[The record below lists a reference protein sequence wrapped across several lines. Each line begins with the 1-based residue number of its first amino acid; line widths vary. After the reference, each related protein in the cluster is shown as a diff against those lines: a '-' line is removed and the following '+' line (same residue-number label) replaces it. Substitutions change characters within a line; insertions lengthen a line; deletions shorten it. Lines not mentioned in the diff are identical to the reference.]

1 MDLQHLRASDGT
13 GEAVLAHI
21 QSVRNPGS
29 TVLDLDNVDN
39 WNAKAIV
46 LTGTPAANGFISP
59 VGMKVMYGHLNAG
72 DFIID
77 GYAPGYADNGN
88 TTAEVAIVKMTTN
101 WADTLV
107 DLLKQ
112 TLADN
117 GKIKTDGI
125 DSETMFADSVD
136 PVKRM
141 SELMFDNVASGGVWT
156 GDNYN
161 VNRNASLTAGVIYIN
176 GRRLTFSAVN
186 ARTFTASKDTYV
198 DLLDA
203 GNGTAT
209 VVYTEVANNA
219 ASPALAA
226 NSVRLAIIVTGASAI
241 VNVGSINQGQI
252 GKLLPIASSVPYA
265 TTDSIGNLICPRDPF
280 RKVLAMRRIT
290 ATFATTSV
298 SPVQIVGLTAPVIIP
313 LGRKAKVSLSGDSFE
328 NSVSAAYAQATLWT
342 GTVGSGTQLMRSI
355 TRAATN
361 AMTTPIN
368 TQAFI
373 EGTGAP
379 ITINA
384 GLNILASGQA
394 SVNADPTYPLTLA
407 IELE

>member
-39 WNAKAIV
+39 WNSKAV
-46 LTGTPAANGFISP
+46 VVTGTPAANGFISP

-117 GKIKTDGI
+117 GKIKVDGI
-125 DSETMFADSVD
+125 DNENMFADGVD
-136 PVKRM
+136 PVKRAG
-141 SELMFDNVASGGVWT
+141 ELLFDNIASGVVWT
-156 GDNYN
+156 GDNYG
-161 VNRNASLTAGVIYIN
+161 VNRNASGTAGIVYIN
-176 GRRLTFSAVN
+176 GRRLTVAAVV
-186 ARTFTASKDTYV
+186 ARTFTASKDTYI

-209 VVYTEVANNA
+209 IVYTEVANDA

-226 NSVRLAIIVTGASAI
+226 NSVRAAIIVTGAGNIASS
-241 VNVGSINQGQI
+241 GSINQGQSYRTLPNI
-252 GKLLPIASSVPYA
+252 GANEFMQV
-265 TTDSIGNLICPRDPF
+265 TDSLGNLICPRDSRRATIGYREIRADRATASGTPVDLTGLKATVKTVAG
-280 RKVLAMRRIT
+280 RKLKISFHSRWVQFT
-290 ATFATTSV
+290 AAGNGFSIYLEEDG
-298 SPVQIVGLTAPVIIP
+298 VQIAEKTLTCQGVSHAQNMDFTIEHTPDTAGTHVYN
-313 LGRKAKVSLSGDSFE
+313 LKYNGAGGTMTVKA
-328 NSVSAAYAQATLWT
+328 
-342 GTVGSGTQLMRSI
+342 SGTTGS
-355 TRAATN
+355 RASL
-361 AMTTPIN
+361 
-368 TQAFI
+368 
-373 EGTGAP
+373 
-379 ITINA
+379 TIN
-384 GLNILASGQA
+384 Q
-394 SVNADPTYPLTLA
+394 D
-407 IELE
+407 